1 MENNKSPGN
10 DGLTKEF
17 YCLFWNEII
26 SIFVNL
32 LKESKCLKALST
44 SQRQAIIRLI
54 EKLNKDKQFISN
66 WRPISVVNVVISKM
80 LGATFKKVLP
90 VLIGPR

>member
-44 SQRQAIIRLI
+44 SQRQAII

-66 WRPISVVNVVISKM
+66 WRPISLVNVVISKT